1 MNCDWVQE
9 NVTLYVYDE
18 LADDARY
25 ELEQHLQRCAAC
37 VKEVNAAREFKAQM
51 SAVPLPEPTP
61 NLLAASRMRLQEA
74 LETAEQAH
82 GWRSFV
88 LDPMAWLRRYKFSPA
103 LAAAMV
109 IVGFFGGVGT
119 TYEIAKRNF
128 QNVAVQGQQPQVP
141 TGTTGIPQQPSEASI
156 VGISGIQQVPNSNQ
170 VEIKYDTVTT
180 RQAKGSL
187 DDPAI
192 RQLLV
197 YAARNN
203 QNSCLRLDSV
213 DLLSQNQ
220 GNKEDE
226 HVRALL
232 MYALR
237 NDSNPGVRLKALDGL
252 APYVKDDQNV
262 RNAVLDALLNDDN
275 PGVRTQAIQLIRPVR
290 TDGSVRAVLAHLA
303 SAEKNSS
310 IRTQARA
317 VLAPTPQMD

>member
-25 ELEQHLQRCAAC
+25 ELEQHIQRCTAC
-37 VKEVNAAREFKAQM
+37 TKEVSAAREFKAQM
-51 SAVPLPEPTP
+51 SAVPMPEPTP

-74 LETAEQAH
+74 LETAEQAR

-88 LDPMAWLRRYKFSPA
+88 LDPMAWLRRYKLSPA
-103 LAAAMV
+103 LAAAML
-109 IVGFFGGVGT
+109 IIGFFGGVGT
-119 TYEIAKRNF
+119 TYKMATDHAK
-128 QNVAVQGQQPQVP
+128 QVAMQGPQPPVP
-141 TGTTGIPQQPSEASI
+141 TGTNPTPTEASV
-156 VGISGIQQVPNSNQ
+156 VGIRGITPVPNSNE
-170 VEIKYDTVTT
+170 VEIKYDTVTP
-180 RQAKGSL
+180 QQKKGSL

-192 RQLLV
+192 QQLLL

-203 QNSCLRLDSV
+203 QNSGLRLDSV
-213 DLLSQNQ
+213 DLLSQ
-220 GNKEDE
+220 KKDDE

-237 NDSNPGVRLKALDGL
+237 NDTNPGVRLKALDGL
-252 APYVKDDQNV
+252 APYVKDDANV
-262 RNAVLDALLNDDN
+262 RNAVLDALLNDEN

-290 TDGSVRAVLAHLA
+290 TDGSVRAVLQHLA
-303 SAEKNSS
+303 SAEKNTS

-317 VLAPTPQMD
+317 VLATTPQMD

>member
-1 MNCDWVQE
+1 MNCNWVQE

-25 ELEQHLQRCAAC
+25 ELEQHLQRCPAC
-37 VKEVNAAREFKAQM
+37 TKEVNATREFKSQM
-51 SAVPLPEPTP
+51 SAIPLPEPTP

-74 LETAEQAH
+74 LETAEQAR

-103 LAAAMV
+103 LAAAML

-119 TYEIAKRNF
+119 TYKIAADHAREIATETGNPKPPST
-128 QNVAVQGQQPQVP
+128 GLPTQQP
-141 TGTTGIPQQPSEASI
+141 TEANI
-156 VGISGIQQVPNSNQ
+156 VGIRGITQLPNSNQ
-170 VEIKYDTVTT
+170 VEINYDTVTPQ
-180 RQAKGSL
+180 RAKGSL
-187 DDPAI
+187 ENPAI
-192 RQLLV
+192 QQLLL

-203 QNSCLRLDSV
+203 QNTGMRLDSM
-213 DLLSQNQ
+213 DLLSQ
-220 GNKEDE
+220 KKDDE

-237 NDSNPGVRLKALDGL
+237 NDVNPGVRLKALEGL
-252 APYVKDDQNV
+252 APYVKDDANV
-262 RNAVLDALLNDDN
+262 RNAVLDALLNDEN
-275 PGVRTQAIQLIRPVR
+275 PGVRTQAIQLIRQVR
-290 TDGSVRAVLAHLA
+290 TDGSVRAVLQHLA

-317 VLAPTPQMD
+317 VLATTPQMD